1 MPPKAD
7 PYAAPL
13 HRRIDTFLWIFSSRS
28 RWSAGRSPA
37 SSPVSREGRVGGAG
51 ARGDGRVILAAVV
64 FLPRRAVT
72 RPRASYPFSVL
83 SFSALGVRCSI
94 LDTGFTIHGSRGP
107 VVV

>member
-13 HRRIDTFLWIFSSRS
+13 HRRIDTFLWIFS
-28 RWSAGRSPA
+28 
-37 SSPVSREGRVGGAG
+37 
-51 ARGDGRVILAAVV
+51 VILAAVV
-64 FLPRRAVT
+64 FLPRRAVA

-83 SFSALGVRCSI
+83 SFSASGVRCSI

-107 VVV
+107 VVP